1 MSRIVN
7 SYLIKDKD
15 KKATFRRLLGYIAA
29 HPVHL
34 VGAILLAIASNVL
47 ALLGPFL
54 AGKAI
59 DSMAGEDYIPDVVRI
74 VLIMIVFYTIAAA
87 TGLILSKTMI
97 SLSRKI
103 VYRMRREVFDH
114 LTRLP
119 VNYFDVHQTGDLVS
133 RITYDIDTIN
143 TSLSVDTV
151 QLFTSLI
158 SMIGSLAMM
167 ISISPALMLV
177 FCITIPLSVL
187 FTKKM
192 ATITRPQFRKRSE
205 KLGEMN
211 GYAEEIIS
219 ASGVIKAYHQEE
231 VIISRFDKR
240 NMEAGK
246 AANAAENSASTIGP
260 SMNAVNNLSL
270 ALISMLGAILYVYE
284 NISIG
289 GISSFILYSRKFA
302 GPINEFANISAELQS
317 ALSAAERVFRVL
329 DEKPETPDVKDALS
343 FDIHGGTVPLK
354 GDVVFEHVKFGYE
367 EGHPILK
374 DLSFHV
380 KQGQTAAIV
389 GSTGAGKTTIIN
401 LLMRF
406 YDVDSGAIRI
416 DGVDIRTLKRSS
428 LRNAFTMVLQD
439 TWLFGGTVFENI
451 AYSRPEAS
459 REEVVKAAKTAGIH
473 SYITRLR
480 DGYDTILD
488 EAGINIS
495 KGQKQL
501 MTIARAILKD
511 SAILIFDEAT
521 SNVDTQTEM
530 AIQKAIRE
538 LMKGKTA
545 FIIAHRLS
553 TIQNADIILV
563 FENGNIIESGR
574 HEELLAKR
582 GAYAKMYESQFE

>member
-74 VLIMIVFYTIAAA
+74 VLIMIVFYTIAAT

-406 YDVDSGAIRI
+406 YDVNSGAIKI
-416 DGVDIRTLKRSS
+416 DGTDIRMLKRRS

>member
-406 YDVDSGAIRI
+406 YDVDSGTIRI

>member
-177 FCITIPLSVL
+177 FCITIPLSIL

-406 YDVDSGAIRI
+406 YDVDSGTIRI

>member
-1 MSRIVN
+1 MSKIVN

-15 KKATFRRLLGYIAA
+15 KKATFKRLTGYIAA

-34 VGAILLAIASNVL
+34 TSAILLAVISNIL

-59 DSMAGEDYIPDVVRI
+59 DAMEGQHYIPSVVRI
-74 VLIMIVFYTIAAA
+74 VLVMILFYVVAAA
-87 TGLILSKTMI
+87 TGLILSRTMI

-103 VYRMRREVFDH
+103 VYRMRKEVFDH

-119 VNYFDVHQTGDLVS
+119 VHYFDVHQTGDLVS

-151 QLFTSLI
+151 QLFTSII
-158 SMIGSLAMM
+158 SMTVSLIMM
-167 ISISPALMLV
+167 IAISPMLMLIFFV
-177 FCITIPLSVL
+177 TIPLSIL

-192 ATITRPQFRKRSE
+192 AAITRPKYRRRSE

-219 ASGVIKAYHQEE
+219 ATGVIKAYHQEE
-231 VIISRFDKR
+231 VILSRFDQR
-240 NMEAGK
+240 NRSAGEAS
-246 AANAAENSASTIGP
+246 NHAENAASTIGP
-260 SMNAVNNLSL
+260 SMNAINNLSL
-270 ALISMLGAILYVYE
+270 TLISIFGAILYVLE
-284 NISIG
+284 KISIG

-302 GPINEFANISAELQS
+302 GPINELANISAELQS

-329 DEKPETPDVKDALS
+329 DEKPETPDSADARA
-343 FDIHGGTVPLK
+343 FDVHGGDVPLK
-354 GDVVFEHVKFGYE
+354 GNVSFEHVNFGYE
-367 EGHPILK
+367 KDRMILK
-374 DLSFHV
+374 NLSLEV
-380 KQGQTAAIV
+380 KAGQTVAIV

-406 YDVDSGAIRI
+406 YDVDSGSIKI
-416 DGVDIRTLKRSS
+416 DGVDIRTLKRDS

-439 TWLFGGTVFENI
+439 TWLFGGTVYENI
-451 AYSRPEAS
+451 AYSKPEAQK
-459 REEVVKAAKTAGIH
+459 EEVVRAAKIAGIH
-473 SYITRLR
+473 NYITRLR
-480 DGYDTILD
+480 DGYDTVLD

-538 LMKGKTA
+538 LMKDKTA

-553 TIQNADIILV
+553 TIQNADIIFV
-563 FENGNIIESGR
+563 FENGMIIESGR
-574 HEELLAKR
+574 HEELLALK
-582 GAYAKMYESQFE
+582 GTYAKMYESQFE